1 MSGEDA
7 AVHLVTFI
15 RTVVLKIT
23 AESQGDAGAGVT
35 GELGLVRIGLDI
47 LQRHPICHLP
57 SYPFYTI
64 ISQYSYSFLR
74 ID

>member
-23 AESQGDAGAGVT
+23 AEKQGDAGAGGT

-47 LQRHPICHLP
+47 LQRHPFCHLP
-57 SYPFYTI
+57 SYPFYPI